1 MVDLSHLFSLA
12 DFSLIDFIFGENKT
26 KNKKIQKEGNLND
39 EKSVKNKNNKNI
51 INKLS
56 EKEKK
61 LLLKLE
67 IEVDNFLYRKKVK
80 ELIQKIKENYKIVC
94 SANIPNL
101 SLNIIG
107 SKNSKQYKLEYEPIL
122 KQNIVLLPRK
132 KYRNK
137 KKLKFNFIN
146 SKKEIFIEPQ
156 YKTENDE
163 GSFINVLDLREIK
176 EKEYKNFED
185 FQNFLNSLKLEK
197 NKINIKIDKKD
208 EKEESLFNKIKQ
220 SINKENEEI
229 NFDNEIKTNYI
240 TDSELVYSNEEIK
253 SKKIKKRKASISSLN
268 NINKNLSGIN
278 SILKERKSQRIKNP
292 RKISFGDVQFS
303 Y

>member
-61 LLLKLE
+61 LLIKLE

-185 FQNFLNSLKLEK
+185 FQNFLKSLKLEK

-220 SINKENEEI
+220 NINKKNEEI

>member
-185 FQNFLNSLKLEK
+185 FQNFLKSLKLEK

>member
-61 LLLKLE
+61 LLIKLE